1 MKIIIRLLI
10 LMILLGGASFGV
22 YTYLKDTGLER
33 NGTIKVSGTIEGDN
47 TRLSFRAGSQ
57 IEKLLVGEG
66 DQIRAGQVLAR
77 LNTDE
82 LSKIKANAEAGM
94 KAEEIRCRLAQD
106 DYVRAENLF
115 REGSIS
121 AQKRDEAKTK
131 ADSTQANVESL
142 KASLDLAVTRLG
154 FADLVSPLNGYIL
167 TKSAEQGEVVQPG
180 ATVFTAI
187 DLNDLWLTAYINET
201 DLAKLKLNQRAYV
214 TTDTY
219 PHKKYDGRI
228 SYISQEAEFTPKY
241 IQTTEER
248 VKLVYRI
255 KIKVD
260 NASLELKPGMPAD
273 GYIELDR
280 AND

>member
-1 MKIIIRLLI
+1 MKTAAR
-10 LMILLGGASFGV
+10 LMIILIVLGAASFGV
-22 YTYLKDTGLER
+22 YTYLGK
-33 NGTIKVSGTIEGDN
+33 NGFEHSGIIKVSGTIEGDD

-57 IEKLLVGEG
+57 VEKLLVDEG
-66 DQIRAGQVLAR
+66 DPVRAGQVIAK

-82 LSKIKANAEAGM
+82 LSKIKANAEAAL
-94 KAEEIRCRLAQD
+94 KAEEIRSRLAAD

-131 ADSTQANVESL
+131 AESTQANVESL
-142 KASLDLAVTRLG
+142 KASLELAVTRLG
-154 FADLVSPLNGYIL
+154 FADLVSPLTGYIL
-167 TKSAEQGEVVQPG
+167 TKSVREGEVAQAG

-187 DLNDLWLTAYINET
+187 DLNNLWLTAYINET
-201 DLAKLKLNQRAYV
+201 DLAKVKLNQKASIK
-214 TTDTY
+214 TDTY

-260 NASLELKPGMPAD
+260 NSSLELKPGMPAD
-273 GYIELDR
+273 GYIELNRTHD
-280 AND
+280 